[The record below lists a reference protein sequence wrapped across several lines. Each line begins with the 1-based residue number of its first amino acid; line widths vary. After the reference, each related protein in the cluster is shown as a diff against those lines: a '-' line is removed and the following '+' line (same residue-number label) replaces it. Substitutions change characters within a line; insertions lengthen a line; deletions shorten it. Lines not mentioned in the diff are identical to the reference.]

1 MTTPQSDCGE
11 EFKKWIVPLLV
22 QPEGDYIY
30 VSPMLVEDFIEK
42 IEAQAERRG
51 IERCIA
57 VIESLYGENPKCE
70 IPRDFHIGQ
79 PPMGP
84 NFEFHIGETK
94 SMDKQIIDT
103 LRSLLKS

>member
-51 IERCIA
+51 IERCIEKIEIYA
-57 VIESLYGENPKCE
+57 NNDDTTIEKLKVMPTVIRLFC
-70 IPRDFHIGQ
+70 
-79 PPMGP
+79 
-84 NFEFHIGETK
+84 
-94 SMDKQIIDT
+94 
-103 LRSLLKS
+103 SLLKS